1 MLPSTQQ
8 WFLKWGNQYFKYIFV
23 QLLKTFF
30 VSFAVISIRQ
40 LWRYFIGKENEISFF
55 HPVKFI
61 FILVILIPLGF
72 HFHKRWKLLRLKYSL
87 TSGATLTTK
96 EKKLLLLVKR
106 KYQTWLKRKLLLI
119 LLNATLVPLIFL
131 FFLYMLLGI
140 KKNDFTPGS
149 YLNEFEPG
157 ALPLI
162 ILIFYVLGVFLVW
175 KYWTEYLRRNYVK
188 ILELS

>member
-106 KYQTWLKRKLLLI
+106 KYQTWLKRKLFLI

-157 ALPLI
+157 ALTLI

>member
-157 ALPLI
+157 ALTLI

-175 KYWTEYLRRNYVK
+175 KYWTEYLRRNYVE